1 MLFQL
6 LPFIKDYYLRWKV
19 LNSPQYKWRRY
30 PIHYYKRYS
39 YRYFK
44 SLDTSHPFPH
54 PLHKQSYLGTKTR
67 AQ

>member
-6 LPFIKDYYLRWKV
+6 LPFIKDYYLQWKV

-30 PIHYYKRYS
+30 PINYKRYS
-39 YRYFK
+39 YREFK
-44 SLDTSHPFPH
+44 SLGTSPSFPH
-54 PLHKQSYLGTKTR
+54 PFGKKSYLETKTR

>member
-6 LPFIKDYYLRWKV
+6 LPFIKDYYLQWKV

-30 PIHYYKRYS
+30 HINYYKRYS
-39 YRYFK
+39 YRDFK
-44 SLDTSHPFPH
+44 SLDTFPSSLH
-54 PLHKQSYLGTKTR
+54 PLHKQSYLETKTR

>member
-44 SLDTSHPFPH
+44 SLDTSHP
-54 PLHKQSYLGTKTR
+54 LHKQSYLGTKTR